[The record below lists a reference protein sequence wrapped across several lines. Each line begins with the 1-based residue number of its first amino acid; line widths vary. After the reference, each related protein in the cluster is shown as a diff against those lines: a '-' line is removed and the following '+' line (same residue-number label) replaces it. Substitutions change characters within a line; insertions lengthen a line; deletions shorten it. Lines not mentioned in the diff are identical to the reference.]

1 MGVASKLGVRV
12 DGEVVND
19 GLDFLEQRLMTPP
32 PEVQWW
38 PIWGA
43 SQAFAVKVLAE
54 HGRNPA
60 AAITRLVA
68 AAERL
73 PIFSLSHL
81 ADALAAAGDRGQR
94 YQDVVRRL
102 TNALRIDADRAHVEE
117 IDDAALC
124 WLWNTNARASAVV
137 LEGLA
142 RRRDDPA
149 LAAPL
154 VRWLLAER
162 KDGRWLTTHEN
173 AMVLEALAGYYRA
186 FESDVP
192 KMTSTVSLGP
202 ATIGRAA
209 FKGRSTSSHQI
220 ALSMAD
226 LLKEVSPSEAQP
238 LTIAKEG
245 TGRLYYTARI
255 QTYAPEP
262 PGAVDRGFQ
271 VARRFERYVAEGSS
285 PSATTFDVGD
295 LVRVT
300 VSVTLR
306 GEGSFVVLTDPL
318 PAGFE
323 PIDSL
328 FQTTSSA
335 LAWQAARARSGPD
348 PYFWWRRGSFDH
360 VERHDDR
367 VIAFATRLGSGRH
380 EFSYLARATTAGT
393 FAAAGA
399 RMEAMYA
406 PELAGRSAAATI
418 TIK

>member
-1 MGVASKLGVRV
+1 
-12 DGEVVND
+12 
-19 GLDFLEQRLMTPP
+19 
-32 PEVQWW
+32 
-38 PIWGA
+38 
-43 SQAFAVKVLAE
+43 
-54 HGRNPA
+54 
-60 AAITRLVA
+60 
-68 AAERL
+68 
-73 PIFSLSHL
+73 
-81 ADALAAAGDRGQR
+81 
-94 YQDVVRRL
+94 
-102 TNALRIDADRAHVEE
+102 
-117 IDDAALC
+117 
-124 WLWNTNARASAVV
+124 
-137 LEGLA
+137 
-142 RRRDDPA
+142 
-149 LAAPL
+149 
-154 VRWLLAER
+154 
-162 KDGRWLTTHEN
+162 
-173 AMVLEALAGYYRA
+173 
-186 FESDVP
+186 
-192 KMTSTVSLGP
+192 
-202 ATIGRAA
+202 
-209 FKGRSTSSHQI
+209 
-220 ALSMAD
+220 
-226 LLKEVSPSEAQP
+226 
-238 LTIAKEG
+238 
-245 TGRLYYTARI
+245 
-255 QTYAPEP
+255 
-262 PGAVDRGFQ
+262 
-271 VARRFERYVAEGSS
+271 
-285 PSATTFDVGD
+285 VGD